1 MKQKTYIDKLIENDR
16 FSEMFNKEYQNLTT
30 EEDSMDR
37 ENFIAMILRI
47 MAYSIQDNWEL
58 EDIIK
63 DIERVIETHR
73 MVNS

>member
-1 MKQKTYIDKLIENDR
+1 MKQKTYLDKRMENEE
-16 FSEMFNKEYQNLTT
+16 FKKKFEEEYMN
-30 EEDSMDR
+30 MDR
-37 ENFIAMILRI
+37 DNFVAMILRI

>member
-1 MKQKTYIDKLIENDR
+1 
-16 FSEMFNKEYQNLTT
+16 
-30 EEDSMDR
+30 MDR
-37 ENFIAMILRI
+37 DNFIAMILRTI
-47 MAYSIQDNWEL
+47 TLAIEDEKEL